1 MQGAIVDYSTTFT
14 QEPAPGNEI
23 VDRANSGSQGEKNK
37 WIEGVVVQPK
47 GSYLVKVKIRAEDYT
62 TGKVQLKYRAWALVG
77 QEYYRN
83 PLDEILSTKSY
94 SQEKSGLYA
103 NTLTK
108 DLVMYETLPKCTDSL
123 CITTTF
129 IDEQENM
136 LDSEKFEALKGKLYA
151 LEVEVT
157 SREQDNVKLEVYS
170 DNNINF
176 DSSQTGSL
184 YFARETGFT
193 GSIKKNASISLSIP
207 AEGSQKARF
216 YFTADEIGAAKINL
230 TATGSS
236 TVEKELNFKVV
247 DEKVLL
253 VELSENQVIVGKNFT
268 VKVTDSGLAGV
279 NNALIKIIDGEGKTT
294 KTIMGD
300 NTEGKGKNGYYR
312 IQNNLS
318 VGLYTIEVT
327 APTYATNTNPLLVTT
342 RNVFSFPPELEVK
355 LPQGQKY
362 TTIDATL
369 VNNSDFV
376 IQNLAF
382 SVDGVSEE
390 EIEIDYE
397 TGEEIFSGT
406 FGVVAELPLAMSKN
420 QKQTIPIRITFNGED
435 YESADETITL
445 TISGLVE
452 GQFLA
457 TISTTIH
464 AIYNRQLDPSCL
476 KVDESNA
483 TMNLIGNEGAS
494 DSIAIEVPNNCDQAI
509 SLKKTLRSKT
519 KLSAIQLDAEDYLN
533 LQRVK

>member
-1 MQGAIVDYSTTFT
+1 
-14 QEPAPGNEI
+14 
-23 VDRANSGSQGEKNK
+23 
-37 WIEGVVVQPK
+37 
-47 GSYLVKVKIRAEDYT
+47 
-62 TGKVQLKYRAWALVG
+62 
-77 QEYYRN
+77 
-83 PLDEILSTKSY
+83 
-94 SQEKSGLYA
+94 
-103 NTLTK
+103 
-108 DLVMYETLPKCTDSL
+108 MYETLPKCTDSL
-123 CITTTF
+123 CINNF
-129 IDEQENM
+129 DDEQENM
-136 LDSEKFEALKGKLYA
+136 LDSEKFEALKENYA
-151 LEVEVT
+151 LEVEAT
-157 SREQDNVKLEVYS
+157 LREQDNVKLEVYS

-184 YFARETGFT
+184 YFQEKQDLLGRL
-193 GSIKKNASISLSIP
+193 KKCSISLSIP

-376 IQNLAF
+376 IQN
-382 SVDGVSEE
+382 
-390 EIEIDYE
+390 
-397 TGEEIFSGT
+397 
-406 FGVVAELPLAMSKN
+406 
-420 QKQTIPIRITFNGED
+420 
-435 YESADETITL
+435 
-445 TISGLVE
+445 
-452 GQFLA
+452 
-457 TISTTIH
+457 
-464 AIYNRQLDPSCL
+464 
-476 KVDESNA
+476 
-483 TMNLIGNEGAS
+483 
-494 DSIAIEVPNNCDQAI
+494 
-509 SLKKTLRSKT
+509 
-519 KLSAIQLDAEDYLN
+519 
-533 LQRVK
+533 